1 MSIMSAWTSGHSRR
15 GSHVAIGVI
24 AGLVWVLCMGTSA
37 MWSSESHAADP
48 ARNDSFVGWNEVQ
61 SAFGHRAVASSRL
74 GPTGAK
80 ASSLPAPT
88 VRRTSGEFAIQRV
101 GAALPPPPRGGLTA
115 ATLNVHPSS
124 LAGISSSVI
133 PAVTGDL
140 YWSRPSLDMRVIG
153 QSIGQ
158 PASLQLSRPSVGVS
172 VGSTVNTPPFV
183 GIK

>member
-24 AGLVWVLCMGTSA
+24 AGLVWVLCIGSSA

-48 ARNDSFVGWNEVQ
+48 VRNDSVVGWNEVQ
-61 SAFGHRAVASSRL
+61 SAFGHHAAAPRPGLTDAR
-74 GPTGAK
+74 
-80 ASSLPAPT
+80 ASSLPAAA
-88 VRRTSGEFAIQRV
+88 VRRSSREFSTLRV

-115 ATLNVHPSS
+115 ATLNVRPSS

-158 PASLQLSRPSVGVS
+158 HATLYLSRPSVGVS
-172 VGSTVNTPPFV
+172 VGSTVITPPFV